1 MSESNSNISVSFN
14 PTEEIINSD
23 KLEMQ
28 MQIPISIPIP
38 TPTQPLMTGADEVSL
53 PLFEDKLNTDI
64 KTLENVLEPKVL
76 EINTD
81 LKSLIPIVNIKPEPN
96 SFLIKIEQMVNYIT
110 TTIGSEKINATNI
123 IIISTNLMLIVEQ
136 YKDLSGYQKKMLI
149 LDAIKKYINENV
161 SDPQERISLMII
173 VNMTLPQ
180 VLDTLVTAING
191 NIKFEKD
198 KVISWF
204 KKVFCCSGSSSS
216 SSSSSSSM

>member
-1 MSESNSNISVSFN
+1 MTESNSNISVSFN

-23 KLEMQ
+23 KLER
-28 MQIPISIPIP
+28 QIPIPNPIPI
-38 TPTQPLMTGADEVSL
+38 QPLMTGADEVSL
-53 PLFEDKLNTDI
+53 PHFENTLKTDI
-64 KTLENVLEPKVL
+64 KSLENVLEPKVL
-76 EINTD
+76 EHKVLELKTD

-96 SFLIKIEQMVNYIT
+96 SFLIKIEQMANYIKN
-110 TTIGSEKINATNI
+110 TIGSETINATNI

-191 NIKFEKD
+191 DIKFEKD

-204 KKVFCCSGSSSS
+204 KKVFCCSS
-216 SSSSSSSM
+216 